1 MFYELAANTWGP
13 EEIGAMQRV
22 IASNRFTMGPQVAA
36 FEQAFAAYHGRNFA
50 VMVNSGSSANLLCVA
65 ALFYKKDRPLR
76 RGDEV
81 IVPAIS
87 WATTYHPLQ
96 QYGLKLKIVDVEL
109 ETLNID
115 ARQLERALGP
125 RTRLIVG
132 VSILGNP
139 AALDV
144 MRRFADEHG
153 MYFIEDNCESMDA
166 ELAGRKPGTSVQLS
180 PF

>member
-65 ALFYKKDRPLR
+65 ALFYKKDRPLQ

-109 ETLNID
+109 DTINVDVSQFEK
-115 ARQLERALGP
+115 AMGP
-125 RTRLIVG
+125 RTRAIMG
-132 VSILGNP
+132 VSTLVNP
-139 AALDV
+139 AALHA
-144 MRRFADEHG
+144 MRKF
-153 MYFIEDNCESMDA
+153 
-166 ELAGRKPGTSVQLS
+166 
-180 PF
+180 